1 MNMISL
7 EKCECDGL
15 VCVKYTGFGQSM
27 RVLMFKLKHGDS
39 ILKFTLTATE
49 VNMNKT
55 TNSIKKN
62 PYNSC

>member
-15 VCVKYTGFGQSM
+15 ICVKYTGFGQSM

-39 ILKFTLTATE
+39 ILNFTLKATE
-49 VNMNKT
+49 VN
-55 TNSIKKN
+55 IRQQI
-62 PYNSC
+62 P